1 MVNVCSG
8 TSATWVKEADG
19 KTILSSS
26 ISNIEIDQVKL
37 YGPLLVLHHLASEIH
52 LADHLGPYARE
63 ILSLGYA
70 HCLDYKSVN
79 QMARWFE
86 RTDLSMMLQLE
97 KLTEDRL
104 LKALDDLEAT
114 SDLQELQKEIF
125 MSVQAQ
131 YHLKDSGIIYDV
143 TNTYLYGKN
152 CPLGKLGHDKEGV
165 KCRPLIQIGLGVTR
179 AGGHSGFSQDLSR

>member
-1 MVNVCSG
+1 MSFIRKIRKGDKVYLAEVEN
-8 TSATWVKEADG
+8 TWSNGKCVQRHIRYVGKDADG

-26 ISNIEIDQVKL
+26 ISNIEIDQVKR
-37 YGPLLVLHHLASEIH
+37 YGSLLVLHHLSSEIH

-63 ILSLGYA
+63 ILSLVYA

-86 RTDLSMMLQLE
+86 QTDLSMMLQLE

-104 LKALDDLEAT
+104 LKALDALEAMP
-114 SDLQELQKEIF
+114 DLQKLQKDIF

-131 YHLKDSGIIYDV
+131 YRLKDSGIIYDV
-143 TNTYLYGKN
+143 TNTYSYGKN
-152 CPLGKLGHDKEGV
+152 ARL
-165 KCRPLIQIGLGVTR
+165 
-179 AGGHSGFSQDLSR
+179 ASRDMIKKGSKDDR